1 MRPIE
6 LLRVLGFGVALAGSV
21 VCTSGVPASAQAY
34 AGQVQSNQ
42 ALDSIANRINQDI
55 AALVGDDTD
64 YGRHRVR
71 AIGLMRRAHGAIA
84 AAEEYAASHGAGAG
98 AVNPGAADAA
108 RGGVVR
114 RPQASSAENIV
125 AVRNDLQA
133 LVNEM
138 RATPE
143 DYGGHRT
150 AAAND
155 LATAVVELGNALEY
169 RQTHR

>member
-1 MRPIE
+1 MISHHRHKQVGDAGGAHLAQCRQLRTIQLRTIQLRTIKLVLTEIEKHDPAPQQLSFLDRPE
-6 LLRVLGFGVALAGSV
+6 LL
-21 VCTSGVPASAQAY
+21 
-34 AGQVQSNQ
+34 
-42 ALDSIANRINQDI
+42 
-55 AALVGDDTD
+55 
-64 YGRHRVR
+64 
-71 AIGLMRRAHGAIA
+71 
-84 AAEEYAASHGAGAG
+84 
-98 AVNPGAADAA
+98 